1 MENERLNQLFYSL
14 VYSLQMQAMI
24 NLGKLKNPITDKIE
38 KDLEA
43 ARISIDMI
51 EMIREKSINN
61 LSEEENRFITN
72 SLSDL
77 RLNFVEES
85 NK

>member
-1 MENERLNQLFYSL
+1 MEKERLNQLFYSL

-24 NLGKLKNPITDKIE
+24 NLGKLKNPMTDKIE

>member
-1 MENERLNQLFYSL
+1 MEKERLNQLFYSL

-24 NLGKLKNPITDKIE
+24 NLGKLKNPMTDKIE

-51 EMIREKSINN
+51 EMIREKSLNN

-77 RLNFVEES
+77 RLNFVEET